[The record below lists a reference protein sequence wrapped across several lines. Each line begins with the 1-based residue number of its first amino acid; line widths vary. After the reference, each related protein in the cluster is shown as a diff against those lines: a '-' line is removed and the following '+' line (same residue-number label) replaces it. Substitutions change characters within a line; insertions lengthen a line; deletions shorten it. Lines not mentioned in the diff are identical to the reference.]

1 MNDLKGVRI
10 YFLMLPSILI
20 GTLAMV
26 SYGVTM
32 NLWIQNIIIWIIGTV
47 LGFVFI
53 IKNKNRKFVIGNFS
67 YTIII
72 VALLFFP
79 FFFNG
84 LDGVHRWLSIG
95 PINLYIASII
105 LPLLI
110 IHIWK
115 LALNNRE
122 RYVLGLTIIT
132 SVILLFQPDAGQ
144 LTAFASAIA
153 FIVWKIISNRM
164 IKILSITFTAA
175 LCIASWVFLDDLAPV
190 PYVEHIIYLV
200 ADLGSFWFI
209 LGILSLILLLIPFF
223 FYGRKSIIS
232 LSLGVYFLMTM
243 IVTLIGHFPM
253 PIMGYGISPI
263 IGYLISINWLN
274 KNKEKFV

>member
-1 MNDLKGVRI
+1 MNNLKSVI
-10 YFLMLPSILI
+10 AYFFMFPSIFI

-32 NLWIQNIIIWIIGTV
+32 SIWIQNIIIWLIGTV
-47 LGFVFI
+47 LGSVFI
-53 IKNKNRKFVIGNFS
+53 IRNKERKFGIGNFS

-72 VALLFFP
+72 VVLLVLP
-79 FFFNG
+79 FFFND
-84 LDGVHRWLSIG
+84 LDGVHRWLSFG

-105 LPLLI
+105 LPILI
-110 IHIWK
+110 IHVWE

-122 RYVLGLTIIT
+122 GYVLGLTILT
-132 SVILLFQPDAGQ
+132 SAILLFQPDAGQ
-144 LTAFASAIA
+144 LTAFACATA
-153 FIVWKIISNRM
+153 FIVWKMINNRM
-164 IKILSITFTAA
+164 VKLLSITFIAA
-175 LCIASWVFLDDLAPV
+175 LCIVSWVFLDDLAPV
-190 PYVEHIIYLV
+190 PYVEHIIFLV
-200 ADLGSFWFI
+200 ADLGNNWLV
-209 LGILSLILLLIPFF
+209 LGISSLILLLSPFF

-263 IGYLISINWLN
+263 LGYLISITWLN
-274 KNKEKFV
+274 KNKENFV

>member
-1 MNDLKGVRI
+1 MNDFKDIRI

-26 SYGVTM
+26 SYGVTVS
-32 NLWIQNIIIWIIGTV
+32 LWMQNIIIWIIGTT
-47 LGFVFI
+47 LSSVFI
-53 IKNKNRKFVIGNFS
+53 IKNKKRKFFIGNFS

-72 VALLFFP
+72 VTLLILP

-84 LDGVHRWLSIG
+84 LDGVHRWLSFG

-105 LPLLI
+105 LPLLL

-115 LALNNRE
+115 LALNKRE
-122 RYVLGLTIIT
+122 HYVLGLTIIT

-144 LTAFASAIA
+144 LTAFACATA
-153 FIVWKIISNRM
+153 FFVWKILSNRM
-164 IKILSITFTAA
+164 IKILFITFTAA
-175 LCIASWVFLDDLAPV
+175 ICVISWVFLDDLAPV
-190 PYVEHIIYLV
+190 PYVEHIIFLV
-200 ADLGSFWFI
+200 ADLGNFWFI
-209 LGILSLILLLIPFF
+209 LGIFSLILLLFPFF
-223 FYGRKSIIS
+223 FYGRKSMIS
-232 LSLGVYFLMTM
+232 LSLGVYYLMTM
-243 IVTLIGHFPM
+243 IVTLIGYFPM

-263 IGYLISINWLN
+263 IGYLISITWLN